1 MWPPL
6 VGTGKNYSYLVLQH
20 IKKCY
25 AKMSLVFLIIQK
37 TSKWGCF
44 WGGRNGMKQMYELK
58 KLVTISE
65 LWISNFFWKSSFVS
79 IISRSAV
86 INKILKVA
94 PKKKFGDPTLATPPG
109 SPWLYNFLHKTYVMW
124 KKTQLSIKNGT
135 NNFEIKGGWVL

>member
-1 MWPPL
+1 MCWCNVYNTGYLGAPVL
-6 VGTGKNYSYLVLQH
+6 SSFDFEVIGTIKKYSYLVLQH
-20 IKKCY
+20 IKK
-25 AKMSLVFLIIQK
+25 MSLVFLIIHKK

-58 KLVTISE
+58 KLVTLSK

-94 PKKKFGDPTLATPPG
+94 PKKKIGDPTLATPPG
-109 SPWLYNFLHKTYVMW
+109 SPWPYNFVRKTYFM
-124 KKTQLSIKNGT
+124 
-135 NNFEIKGGWVL
+135 